1 MPDGKTWERAA
12 SALHVGNWGFLMKQ
26 ENLHLTGVE
35 RHFDDDEIIV
45 SKTDPKGRITYAND
59 VFLRMSGYN
68 ESGLLGQ
75 PHSIIRHPD
84 MPRCVFA
91 LMWETIIKGREIFA
105 YVINRAANGDHYWV
119 LANVTP
125 TFNPDG
131 TIRGFHSNRRKP
143 GRDAVKS
150 AAGLYKQLCAEEA
163 AVQNRRDGMARG
175 TAALVDLLKSQGVDY
190 DQFVFTL

>member
-1 MPDGKTWERAA
+1 
-12 SALHVGNWGFLMKQ
+12 MKQ

-59 VFLRMSGYN
+59 VFLRISGYSEN
-68 ESGLLGQ
+68 QLLGQ
-75 PHSIIRHPD
+75 PHSIIRHPH

-91 LMWETIIKGREIFA
+91 LMWDTIIKGREIFA

-125 TFNPDG
+125 TLNADG
-131 TIRGFHSNRRKP
+131 TIRGYHSNRRKP
-143 GRDAVKS
+143 RREAITAVS
-150 AAGLYKQLCAEEA
+150 ALYAQLCQEEA
-163 AVQNRRDGMARG
+163 AVQNRRDGMALG
-175 TAALVDLLKSQGVDY
+175 TASLTGLLSTQGVDY